1 MKVPNIVYGAV
12 TQEHH
17 FQKATASG
25 ECLFAVRGGIP
36 LSDAFDQ
43 LTRLLDSSISTVEL
57 AASEGK
63 NSESSPGALWQT
75 AHVMAFAFAL
85 VQSMHGGHDA
95 HLEILLGAE

>member
-1 MKVPNIVYGAV
+1 MKIPDIVYGAV
-12 TQEHH
+12 TAEYPFH
-17 FQKATASG
+17 KVPNG

-57 AASEGK
+57 AASEGN
-63 NSESSPGALWQT
+63 NSESSPGALWQS
-75 AHVMAFAFAL
+75 AHVMAFAYAL
-85 VQSMHGGHDA
+85 VQSMHAGHDA

>member
-1 MKVPNIVYGAV
+1 MKIPDIVYGAV
-12 TQEHH
+12 TAEYPFH
-17 FQKATASG
+17 KAGVNG

-63 NSESSPGALWQT
+63 NSESSPGALWQS
-75 AHVMAFAFAL
+75 AHVMAVAYAL
-85 VQSMHGGHDA
+85 VQSMHAGHEA
-95 HLEILLGAE
+95 HLELLLGAE